1 MLWQSSLNFA
11 QIMPMQPHRKS
22 TVKVL
27 SGLMLATILSMP
39 SPGVADENLAGKYY
53 EDALVAYQKQDLDAA
68 IIELRNALQ
77 QNPNYVAA
85 HILLGELFLQKK
97 SLSEAEVHL
106 NLANQL
112 GADRSLTVKA
122 LAQLYLY
129 QIKYN
134 QLLKEIQP
142 SQFNRQLQPD
152 LHVFRGHAYLQLNQ
166 ISEALNEYDMAAQ
179 IDPSRVDAVIGRA
192 NALLRRNDLA
202 GATQAVEKAMAMQP
216 DNAGNWYVKGSI
228 EHVQGDLENAIKD
241 YDKAI
246 TLLPDYQ
253 DARIAR
259 AGVLMDLHQDQRADE
274 DLVYLRQ
281 HYPFDPKAAY
291 LHAVL
296 LARNGQKEASIKELE
311 AASDIIVAV
320 KPEYLVQHSQTLM
333 LSGLINYS
341 LQRFDLAAEY
351 LRQYVKSY
359 PGQPGPYKLLASIL
373 LNKNEPETVIDLL
386 RPVVASNPND
396 YRLLFLLGTAY
407 MNVGKHD
414 KANALLEKASA
425 GEDGGENIH
434 AEIGLNRLSM
444 GQETLAIQE
453 LEAAIQ
459 KNPGNTQAGIPLVAI
474 YIRNGEAP
482 KALRVAKGMH
492 DKLSK
497 NLTLLNLLGTAQ
509 VATQNL
515 KQARQSF
522 EKAVK
527 LDPNFITAH
536 LNLSKLDVAEK
547 KIDKAKQRLVALN
560 QKFPDNVAVLIELST
575 VDQALND
582 NDSANQWLDKARR
595 IDQKSM
601 PVLLAQMDLK
611 IKTGRALEA
620 LSIGEAA
627 ELIDRENPQLL
638 QALARS
644 YLASNNREKALSI
657 YRRMADQARLN
668 VKKLYSVARYQI
680 QAGDYPDAIKTLKK
694 AIVADENHI
703 PAQIALTEMELYHG
717 KPVFAISRANNLLK
731 AYPQSGFPY
740 RLLGDIA
747 AQDKNFSLAA
757 TRYQAAFDLEPD
769 TAILMKLYQSL
780 KQTGQ
785 NQKAFDL
792 LAQWSIK
799 YPKDLVPIAAL
810 AEELLQQGK
819 LKEAQ
824 KHYEFLLT
832 QYPNEAQ
839 FLNNLA
845 YIYFTSGNSKALP
858 YAEKA
863 QQLAPEQASNSDTLG
878 WILVNTGKVE
888 EGLHY
893 LRSAHSRESQNPEI
907 RYHIAVAL
915 DKLGRKDEAKQEL
928 EQALSS
934 NSPFSGIEHAKALSE
949 KLSQ

>member
-1 MLWQSSLNFA
+1 MLWQQSLQFAADMSSLS
-11 QIMPMQPHRKS
+11 KS
-22 TVKVL
+22 KTT
-27 SGLMLATILSMP
+27 STFLASLFLASALNVPVT
-39 SPGVADENLAGKYY
+39 GFADENLAGKYY
-53 EDALVAYQKQDLDAA
+53 EDALVAYRKQDTGAA

-134 QLLKEIQP
+134 LLLKEIQP

-152 LHVFRGHAYLQLNQ
+152 LHLFRGHAYLQLNQ

-192 NALLRRNDLA
+192 NALLRRNDLD
-202 GATQAVEKAMAMQP
+202 GANQAIEKAMAMQP
-216 DNAGNWYVKGSI
+216 DNAGNWYVNGTI
-228 EHVQGDLENAIKD
+228 NHVQGDLENAIKN

-246 TLLPDYQ
+246 TLMPDYQ

-259 AGVLMDLHQDQRADE
+259 AGVLMDLHQDERAAE
-274 DLVYLRQ
+274 DLVYLRE

-296 LARNGQKEASIKELE
+296 LARNGQKDASTKELE
-311 AASDIIVAV
+311 AAADIIVSV
-320 KPEYLVQHSQTLM
+320 KPEYLTQHSQTLM

-351 LRQYVKSY
+351 LRQYVKTY

-386 RPVVASNPND
+386 RPVVASHPND
-396 YRLLFLLGTAY
+396 HRLLFLLGTAY

-425 GEDGGENIH
+425 GEGGGENIH

-444 GQETLAIQE
+444 GQETLATQE
-453 LEAAIQ
+453 LEAAIK

-474 YIRNGEAP
+474 YIRNGEGQ
-482 KALRVAKGMH
+482 KALRVAQGMH
-492 DKLSK
+492 DKLPK

-509 VATQNL
+509 VAMQNL
-515 KQARQSF
+515 KQARHSF
-522 EKAVK
+522 EKAVE
-527 LDPNFITAH
+527 LDPSFITAH

-547 KIDKAKQRLVALN
+547 KIDKAKQRLVKLN
-560 QKFPDNVAVLIELST
+560 QEFPDNVAVLIELST
-575 VDQALND
+575 VEQAAGND
-582 NDSANQWLDKARR
+582 DGANQWLEKARR
-595 IDQKSM
+595 VDQKSM

-620 LSIGEAA
+620 LSVGEAA

-638 QALARS
+638 QALARG

-668 VKKLYSVARYQI
+668 VKKLYTVARYQI
-680 QAGDYPDAIKTLKK
+680 QAGDYPDAIKTLKQ
-694 AIVADENHI
+694 ALVADEKHI
-703 PAQIALTEMELYHG
+703 PSQIALTEMELYHG

-731 AYPQSGFPY
+731 EYPQRGFPH

-747 AQDKNFSLAA
+747 AHDKNVDLAVS
-757 TRYQAAFDLEPD
+757 RYQTAFDLEPD
-769 TAILMKLYQSL
+769 TGLLMKLYQGL

-785 NQKAFDL
+785 NEKAFGL
-792 LAQWSIK
+792 LSQWTQK
-799 YPKDLVPIAAL
+799 HPKDLVPIAAL

-824 KHYEFLLT
+824 KHYEFLLA
-832 QYPNEAQ
+832 QYPNEPQ

-845 YIYFTSGNSKALP
+845 YIYFTNGNGKALS

-863 QQLAPEQASNSDTLG
+863 QKIAPEQASSNDTLG
-878 WILVNTGKVE
+878 WILVNTGKAE
-888 EGLHY
+888 QGLHY
-893 LRSAHSRESQNPEI
+893 LRSAHSRMSQNPEI

-915 DKLGRKDEAKQEL
+915 DKLGRKEEAKQEL
-928 EQALSS
+928 EQIVNS
-934 NSPFSGIEHAKALSE
+934 NSSFNGMEQARILLD
-949 KLSQ
+949 KLSH

>member
-1 MLWQSSLNFA
+1 MSTLPKPKTSSALLAGLFLVSALNL
-11 QIMPMQPHRKS
+11 P
-22 TVKVL
+22 V
-27 SGLMLATILSMP
+27 SGI
-39 SPGVADENLAGKYY
+39 ADENLAGKYY
-53 EDALVAYQKQDLDAA
+53 EDALVAYQKQDLDGA

-97 SLSEAEVHL
+97 SLSEAEVHI
-106 NLANQL
+106 NLANQM
-112 GADRSLTVKA
+112 GADKSLTVKA

-129 QIKYN
+129 QLKYN
-134 QLLKEIQP
+134 PLLKEIQP

-166 ISEALNEYDMAAQ
+166 ISEALDEYDMAAQ

-202 GATQAVEKAMAMQP
+202 GATQAVEKAMSMQP

-228 EHVQGDLENAIKD
+228 EHVQGNLENAIKN

-246 TLLPDYQ
+246 TLAPDYQ

-259 AGVLMDLHQDQRADE
+259 AGVLMDLHQDQRAGE
-274 DLVYLRQ
+274 DLAYLRE

-296 LARNGQKEASIKELE
+296 LSRNGQKEASIKELE

-320 KPEYLVQHSQTLM
+320 KPEYLIQHSQTLM

-351 LRQYVKSY
+351 LRQYVKTY

-373 LNKNEPETVIDLL
+373 LNKNDPETVIDLL
-386 RPVVASNPND
+386 RPVVASHPND
-396 YRLLFLLGTAY
+396 HRLLFLLGTAY

-425 GEDGGENIH
+425 GEFGGESIH
-434 AEIGLNRLSM
+434 TEIGLNRLSM

-474 YIRNGEAP
+474 YIRNGDAQ
-482 KALRVAKGMH
+482 KALRIAQGMY
-492 DKLSK
+492 KKQSK

-522 EKAVK
+522 EQAVG
-527 LDPNFITAH
+527 LAPSFITGH

-547 KIDKAKQRLVALN
+547 KIDKAKQRLIKLN
-560 QKFPDNVAVLIELST
+560 QEFPDNVAVLIELST
-575 VDQALND
+575 VDQAAGN
-582 NDSANQWLDKARR
+582 NDSANQWLEKARR

-611 IKTGRALEA
+611 IKSGRALEA

-644 YLASNNREKALSI
+644 YLAADNREKALSI

-680 QAGDYPDAIKTLKK
+680 QAGDYSDAIKTLKK
-694 AIVADENHI
+694 AIVADEKHI
-703 PAQIALTEMELYHG
+703 PTQIALTEMELYHG

-731 AYPQSGFPY
+731 EYPQRGFPH

-747 AQDKNFSLAA
+747 AQDKNFSLAV
-757 TRYQAAFDLEPD
+757 TRYQTAFDLEPD
-769 TAILMKLYQSL
+769 TALLMKLYQSL

-785 NQKAFDL
+785 NQKAFEL
-792 LAQWSIK
+792 LTQWTQK
-799 YPKDLVPIAAL
+799 HPKDLVPIAAL

-819 LKEAQ
+819 LKAAQ
-824 KHYEFLLT
+824 KHYEFLLS

-845 YIYFTSGNSKALP
+845 YIYYSSGNSKALS

-863 QQLAPEQASNSDTLG
+863 QQLAPDQASSNDTLG
-878 WILVNTGKVE
+878 WILVNSGQPDQ
-888 EGLHY
+888 GLHY
-893 LRSAHSRESQNPEI
+893 LRSAHSRMSQNPEI

-915 DKLGRKDEAKQEL
+915 DKLGRKEEAKQEL
-928 EQALSS
+928 DAALRTNLSFSGLEQAKKL
-934 NSPFSGIEHAKALSE
+934 LE
-949 KLSQ
+949 KLSQP